1 MTIVDTA
8 VPSYNLFIGGNW
20 VPSTNGAISN
30 DYNPANGQV
39 YAHVAEASAEDAA
52 KAIEAAHAARMAW
65 AKKTGRERSAFLLR
79 AADMLE
85 KNALEHAQVLI
96 NEGGGTF
103 GKAMH
108 EVMVSVENLRAVA
121 EDHKLVTGEVFP
133 SDQPDKLSFTLRQ
146 PMGVV
151 VAITP
156 WNYPLIL
163 SMKKIT
169 HALIMGN
176 TMVLK
181 PAEEAP
187 VTGLKIGELFEAAG
201 LPAGVFNVIT
211 GSGPVAGDALV
222 THALTRVISFTGS
235 TATGR
240 IIASKAGA
248 LLKRVVLELG
258 GKDPIIVLADTDL
271 DYAVNTV
278 TFHAFLHQGQLCM
291 SGERIIVEESIAEE
305 FARRLAAKVAQLT
318 VGDPTR
324 PDTIVGPMIHKEQID
339 IVDAQVQDAVAH
351 GARVLC
357 GGRRQDPHYLPTV
370 LTGVTPDMQIFREET
385 FGPVAPIT
393 VVPDVDAA
401 IEAANDSIYGLSCGV
416 LTNDLQKAIYI
427 AERVEAGMVHI
438 NDGSVDD
445 DQNAPFGGVKASGGG
460 REGGRAS
467 VEALTEVKWVTIQKG
482 QRQYPF

>member
-1 MTIVDTA
+1 
-8 VPSYNLFIGGNW
+8 LFIGGEW
-20 VPSTNGAISN
+20 IPSITGATSD
-30 DYNPANGQV
+30 DYNPATGQP
-39 YAHVAEASAEDAA
+39 YAHIAEASAADAA
-52 KAIEAAHAARMAW
+52 KAVEAAHAARIAW
-65 AKKTGRERSAFLLR
+65 AKKTGRERATILLR
-79 AADMLE
+79 AADILE

-133 SDQPDKLSFTLRQ
+133 SDQPNKLSFTLRQ

-187 VTGLKIGELFEAAG
+187 VTGLKIGELFADAG
-201 LPAGVFNVIT
+201 LPPGVFNVVT
-211 GSGPVAGDALV
+211 GAGPIVGDALV
-222 THALTRVISFTGS
+222 THPLTRVISFTGS
-235 TATGR
+235 TPTGR

-305 FARRLAAKVAQLT
+305 FGRRLAAKVEKLT
-318 VGDPTR
+318 VGDPNK
-324 PDTIVGPMIHKEQID
+324 PETIVGPMIHKEQID
-339 IVDAQVQDAVAH
+339 IVDAHVQDAVAH

-357 GGRRQDPHYLPTV
+357 GGERKDPYYLPTV
-370 LTGVTPDMQIFREET
+370 LIGVTPDMRIFQEET
-385 FGPVAPIT
+385 FGPVAPIIK
-393 VVPDVDAA
+393 VPDVEAA
-401 IEAANDSIYGLSCGV
+401 IRVANDSIYGLSCGV
-416 LTNDLQKAIYI
+416 LTNDLQKAIHI
-427 AERVEAGMVHI
+427 AEEVEAGMLHI
-438 NDGSVDD
+438 NDGTIDD

-467 VEALTEVKWVTIQKG
+467 VEALTEVKWVSIQKG